1 MSYSFCIHMTY
12 LYYNLHLEHI
22 STKWKNSVKG
32 NFNKPDEVA
41 KKITRQRVFFLDFQ
55 TVSVGGWHVSHF
67 LKQAMTWKD
76 KKEAVGATVSSL
88 DTSQVKQKC
97 RLSLNLAR
105 ENDMVHQGH
114 SLHIRYHPE
123 FCYNSHDCDCTIT
136 ADLRCSSAYCLFM
149 TFNREGTRN

>member
-1 MSYSFCIHMTY
+1 M
-12 LYYNLHLEHI
+12 
-22 STKWKNSVKG
+22 KG

-114 SLHIRYHPE
+114 SLHIRYPSE
-123 FCYNSHDCDCTIT
+123 FVYNSHD
-136 ADLRCSSAYCLFM
+136 FV
-149 TFNREGTRN
+149 

>member
-1 MSYSFCIHMTY
+1 M
-12 LYYNLHLEHI
+12 
-22 STKWKNSVKG
+22 
-32 NFNKPDEVA
+32 
-41 KKITRQRVFFLDFQ
+41 
-55 TVSVGGWHVSHF
+55 SVGGWHVSHF

-114 SLHIRYHPE
+114 SLHIRYHLE
-123 FCYNSHDCDCTIT
+123 FGYNSHDFDCTIT
-136 ADLRCSSAYCLFM
+136 ANLRCSSAV
-149 TFNREGTRN
+149 